1 MSNYKM
7 TGFKEQNSR
16 IIEPES
22 KRTTARKVYIS
33 KKIHWEHIVR
43 MYEPFENNL
52 KATINENHTDLQ
64 IDSVLSKYIHSNS
77 QQPHLAN

>member
-1 MSNYKM
+1 
-7 TGFKEQNSR
+7 
-16 IIEPES
+16 
-22 KRTTARKVYIS
+22 
-33 KKIHWEHIVR
+33 

-64 IDSVLSKYIHSNS
+64 IDSVLSLYIHSNS